1 MIFKLVEKFITPAS
15 PDNKVPGA
23 KEKGLLIYQKELFDK
38 FEDSA
43 TQDEA
48 LEEFAKLQGDKKELF
63 SNNKEILRRILLS
76 HGPKAF
82 NMHNIKSFLDY
93 MSELEFNDDVE
104 DKLEYV
110 YDNWQSLKDVANT
123 HKIFKSKSLYLD
135 EGNDIKDFKYF
146 LNILKVLADDKL
158 KSEYFDLNKKGF
170 DGKNAS
176 DIISIDGILQSH
188 RRLLPQSK
196 VFEKIDRWAEQ
207 FSAAPKEEKEN
218 NSKDEAQ
225 TNISNFNIV
234 NSIYN
239 ILGKDEFDSKL
250 GLQGGKIDF
259 NGVNIGWLFKLLKS
273 EPFNIDIP
281 GTMSNA
287 LQYEKLEDDVK
298 KEFLAISA
306 GKLDEL
312 KTKINTFIK
321 DNYTSEEQ

>member
-1 MIFKLVEKFITPAS
+1 MIFKLVEKFITPTS
-15 PDNKVPGA
+15 PDNKAPEA

-93 MSELEFNDDVE
+93 MSELEFDDDVE

-110 YDNWQSLKDVANT
+110 YDNWQSLKDAVNE

-146 LNILKVLADDKL
+146 LNILKVLADDNL
-158 KSEYFDLNKKGF
+158 KSKYFDLNKKGF
-170 DGKNAS
+170 DGKSAS
-176 DIISIDGILQSH
+176 DIISIDSILQSH
-188 RRLLPQSK
+188 KRLLPQSK
-196 VFEKIDRWAEQ
+196 VFEKIDSWTEQ
-207 FSAAPKEEKEN
+207 FGATSKEKEN
-218 NSKDEAQ
+218 NSKDESKPK
-225 TNISNFNIV
+225 ISNYNII

-239 ILGKDEFDSKL
+239 ILGKDAFNDKIE
-250 GLQGGKIDF
+250 LQGGKIDF
-259 NGVNIGWLFKLLKS
+259 NGANIGWLFKLLRI
-273 EPFNIDIP
+273 EPFNIVIP
-281 GTMSNA
+281 ENMSDA
-287 LQYEKLEDDVK
+287 LKTIKPDDDVK

-306 GKLDEL
+306 DNLGRL
-312 KTKINTFIK
+312 KDKINAFIK
-321 DNYTSEEQ
+321 NYYAPEEQ